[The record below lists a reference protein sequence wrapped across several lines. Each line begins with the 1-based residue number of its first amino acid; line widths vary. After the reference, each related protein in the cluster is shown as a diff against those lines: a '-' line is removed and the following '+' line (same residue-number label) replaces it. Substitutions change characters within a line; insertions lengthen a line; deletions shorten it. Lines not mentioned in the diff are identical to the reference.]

1 MAVSYIS
8 YRTEDQNRDTTK
20 TPQDERL
27 RNIEPRMIEMIQNEA
42 SFIRNHRDHQLNRIL
57 DYGSKFIYWMG

>member
-42 SFIRNHRDHQLNRIL
+42 SFIRNHRDH
-57 DYGSKFIYWMG
+57 